1 MNIRNLVLSLLA
13 AAALSGCYTGYGY
26 RGGAG
31 DYYYGSPSVDY
42 YGLRRLRLRLWG
54 LRRLWRLRLSV
65 RLLRLLPGVLPGLLL
80 PAVVHAQPASA
91 ASGPSVAAPAVCC
104 RPDSGVRYPSRAQ
117 GALERSQRIQTS
129 PQSLPPSQGRYP
141 SRVPQMR
148 SGLETRGGP
157 AQVPPPPASSRP
169 LRASSRAP
177 PSAEP
182 RFESRPPRMDSG
194 GRNPVRSGSSSR
206 ERDRGR
212 VQNP

>member
-1 MNIRNLVLSLLA
+1 MNIRNLVLTLLA
-13 AAALSGCYTGYGY
+13 AATLSGCYTGYGY

-31 DYYYGSPSVDY
+31 DYYYGQPSVDY
-42 YGLRRLRLRLWG
+42 YGYGGYDYGYGGYGGYGYPYGYYGYYPGYYPGYYYPPWYTHNPRPPHPDHPSRPG
-54 LRRLWRLRLSV
+54 
-65 RLLRLLPGVLPGLLL
+65 GVLP
-80 PAVVHAQPASA
+80 
-91 ASGPSVAAPAVCC
+91 
-104 RPDSGVRYPSRAQ
+104 PDSGVRYPSRAQ

-141 SRVPQMR
+141 SRVPQVR

-157 AQVPPPPASSRP
+157 AQAPPPARVQPPAPRFESRT
-169 LRASSRAP
+169 

-194 GRNPVRSGSSSR
+194 SRNPVRSGSSSR